1 MAIKTDQKIDQQPDP
16 RVAEIDRELRARGHR
31 FTPRRLMVVEVLS
44 RHEGHLT
51 GEEILAQVRHKHPST
66 DKTTVYRTLELLSG
80 LGMVV
85 VTDMGSGRME
95 YELSSNPHHHLICER
110 CDTRIEVEDSF
121 FEPLR
126 DRLWKQYGF
135 CTNLA
140 HFALFG
146 VCPACKA
153 QEES

>member
-1 MAIKTDQKIDQQPDP
+1 MAIKADHKIDYQPDP
-16 RVAEIDRELRARGHR
+16 RVEEIDRELRVHGHR

-51 GEEILAQVRHKHPST
+51 GEEILDRVRKRHPST
-66 DKTTVYRTLELLSG
+66 DKTTVYRTLELLSS

-95 YELSSNPHHHLICER
+95 YELTSNPHHHLICER
-110 CDTRIEVEDSF
+110 CNTRIEVEDSF

-126 DRLWKQYGF
+126 DRLLSKYGF
-135 CTNLA
+135 STNLA

-153 QEES
+153 KEES

>member
-1 MAIKTDQKIDQQPDP
+1 ME
-16 RVAEIDRELRARGHR
+16 EIDRELRAHGHR

-44 RHEGHLT
+44 QHQGHLT
-51 GEEILAQVRHKHPST
+51 GEEILARVRHRHPST
-66 DKTTVYRTLELLSG
+66 DKTTVYRTLELLSS

-95 YELSSNPHHHLICER
+95 YELASNPHHHLICER
-110 CDTRIEVEDSF
+110 CNTRIEIEDSF

-126 DRLWKQYGF
+126 DSLRKRYGF
-135 CTNLA
+135 STNLA

-146 VCPACKA
+146 VCPTCKA
-153 QEES
+153 QEAS